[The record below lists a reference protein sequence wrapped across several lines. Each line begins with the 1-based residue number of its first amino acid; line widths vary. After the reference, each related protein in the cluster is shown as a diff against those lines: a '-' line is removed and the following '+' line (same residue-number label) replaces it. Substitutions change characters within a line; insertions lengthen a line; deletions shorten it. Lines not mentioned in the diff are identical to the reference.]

1 MRKALALYEDINQ
14 KNNDLMGK
22 LEAQA
27 KKIKLDRLFGK
38 SIEDSSHYI
47 VEMTADSLYF
57 PVKMYIFSNLV
68 IVSAV

>member
-47 VEMTADSLYF
+47 
-57 PVKMYIFSNLV
+57 I
-68 IVSAV
+68 